1 MKTSDNGI
9 DFLKEVESVKLKAYL
24 DTGGVWTNGVGH
36 TGPDVHEGQEVDGA
50 QVNAW
55 LKEDVLEAE
64 DAVNRGVKVSLS
76 QNQFDALV
84 SFTFNV
90 GVSAFLNSTLLRKL
104 NASDYEGAK
113 NELSRWVRDNGKIVK
128 GLVNRRLKEQKLY
141 SA

>member
-9 DFLKEVESVKLKAYL
+9 DFLKEVESVELKAYL
-24 DTGGVWTNGVGH
+24 DGGGVWTNGVGH
-36 TGPDVHEGQEVDGA
+36 TGPDVHEGQVVDEA
-50 QVNAW
+50 QVDAW

>member
-36 TGPDVHEGQEVDGA
+36 TGPDVHEGQVVDEA

>member
-36 TGPDVHEGQEVDGA
+36 TGPDVHEGQVVDEA
-50 QVNAW
+50 QVDAW